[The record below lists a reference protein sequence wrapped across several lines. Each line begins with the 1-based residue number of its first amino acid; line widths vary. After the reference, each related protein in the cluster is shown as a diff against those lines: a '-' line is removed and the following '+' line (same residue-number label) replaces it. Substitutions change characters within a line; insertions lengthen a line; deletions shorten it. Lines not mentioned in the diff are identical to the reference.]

1 MNIFELFEKPK
12 DIKSADMGDVVK
24 DFYKSDAPQFIGKSK
39 KKRRQMAIAAKLSA
53 NESTGD
59 LHDRLY
65 DLEAALR
72 SAREITK
79 QIKYAD
85 THMTVIGELEA
96 LAEKVGLKLDDY
108 DVRQVYQANN
118 SLESAVY
125 ELEAA
130 FEEAIRDIQNEIDDA
145 EYEESVDHTHEG
157 RGSKALM
164 PGGKLIVG
172 KGEVAFHDDYGWMA
186 RGWMDDD
193 FEYFD
198 SEKEAR
204 DFVEKT
210 YKFRKEISKKVDNDD
225 RESEWER
232 RSRHLRN
239 EPKVTSYNDA
249 YKFDDDEVEESA
261 PEGPYPSQMSDA
273 ELADYIGASEEE
285 VRADRE
291 HAEEV
296 ANDISRDHM
305 HEGAMKDCP
314 CCNGGKGACSHGKEK
329 CGTCNGTG
337 KVPADFETEEFPL
350 DESTYECDDKFFEA
364 FGWIEDN
371 LEEAEYRGRKV
382 KLNKPMQGDV
392 KKFKVYVKDP
402 KTGNVKKVNFGHGGS
417 SVKGKAMKIRK
428 NNPKARKSFRARHNC
443 DNPGPKTKA
452 RYWSCRK
459 W

>member
-1 MNIFELFEKPK
+1 MKITDFSEKVDLK
-12 DIKSADMGDVVK
+12 KSDMGDVVK

-53 NESTGD
+53 NESSGD
-59 LHDRLY
+59 LQDRLY
-65 DLEAALR
+65 NLEAALR

-96 LAEKVGLKLDDY
+96 LAEKVGLTLDDY

-118 SLESAVY
+118 NLESAVY

-145 EYEESVDHTHEG
+145 EYEESVDYTHEG
-157 RGSKALM
+157 RGQKALM

-186 RGWMDDD
+186 RGWMDDG

-198 SEKEAR
+198 SEREAR

-210 YKFRKEISKKVDNDD
+210 YKRRKEISKQVDNDD
-225 RESEWER
+225 RESDWER

-249 YKFDDDEVEESA
+249 YKFDDDE
-261 PEGPYPSQMSDA
+261 D
-273 ELADYIGASEEE
+273 
-285 VRADRE
+285 
-291 HAEEV
+291 
-296 ANDISRDHM
+296 
-305 HEGAMKDCP
+305 
-314 CCNGGKGACSHGKEK
+314 
-329 CGTCNGTG
+329 
-337 KVPADFETEEFPL
+337 
-350 DESTYECDDKFFEA
+350 TYESDDEFFEA
-364 FGWIEDN
+364 FGWVEEN

-428 NNPKARKSFRARHNC
+428 SNPKARKSFRARHNC

>member
-1 MNIFELFEKPK
+1 MKISDFSEKIDLK
-12 DIKSADMGDVVK
+12 KADMGDVVK

-108 DVRQVYQANN
+108 DVRQVYQASN

-130 FEEAIRDIQNEIDDA
+130 FEEAIRDIQNQLDDA
-145 EYEESVDHTHEG
+145 EYEESVDYTHEG

-164 PGGKLIVG
+164 PGGKLIIG

-193 FEYFD
+193 FSYFD
-198 SEKEAR
+198 SEREAR

-210 YKFRKEISKKVDNDD
+210 YKRRKEISKQVANDD
-225 RESEWER
+225 SESEWER

-239 EPKVTSYNDA
+239 EPRVTSYNDA
-249 YKFDDDEVEESA
+249 YKFDDDEVEESEPA
-261 PEGPYPSQMSDA
+261 GPYPSQMSDA

-285 VRADRE
+285 VRADRKG
-291 HAEEV
+291 AEEV
-296 ANDISRDHM
+296 ANDKSRDYM
-305 HEGAMKDCP
+305 HE
-314 CCNGGKGACSHGKEK
+314 
-329 CGTCNGTG
+329 
-337 KVPADFETEEFPL
+337 
-350 DESTYECDDKFFEA
+350 DESTYECDDEFFEA